1 MHKITLNVEHGT
13 ISGSEFTG
21 SGSTYTGYYEE
32 GVGKNLPIPSM
43 DMGWGF
49 KNWNRNSTSGAV
61 YEDYA
66 TATDK
71 DDLSF
76 TAVTYETPMVTFY
89 VINSGYTPKANTFTP
104 VTVSLGDS
112 FTLPAV
118 SDYFTDAGVWYIQSN
133 WYSSGATVDTGSL
146 ENLGLLSG
154 SSPLYECVLY
164 PGIH

>member
-32 GVGKNLPIPSM
+32 GVGKSLPVPVM
-43 DMGWGF
+43 DKGWGF
-49 KNWNRNSTSGAV
+49 KTWNRDSSSEAF
-61 YEDYA
+61 YESYA

-76 TAVTYETPMVTFY
+76 TAVTYEMPVVTFY
-89 VINSGYTPKANTFTP
+89 MQNSGYTSTGATFTP
-104 VTVSLGDS
+104 VTVSLGSS
-112 FTLPAV
+112 FTLPEV
-118 SDYFTDAGVWYIQSN
+118 SVYFSDAGVWCIQN
-133 WYSSGATVDTGSL
+133 EWYGSGATVDTGSL